1 METQLK
7 KIFLIDGSS
16 YLYRA
21 FHAMPPLTTSKG
33 LPTGAVKGVTNML
46 RNLRKENPDSYYL
59 AIFDAKGKNFRHTIY
74 PDYKANRPP
83 MPMELREQ
91 LSPLKEI
98 CNAMGMPVIEVP
110 GVEAD
115 DVIATLAIEGSNKGM
130 PVIEVPGVE
139 ADDVIATLAI
149 EGSNKGMSVVI
160 SSLDK
165 DLMQLVKDP
174 MVKMMNTMNK
184 QIYNEAGVEK
194 KFGVK
199 PDQIIDYLAL
209 VGDSSDNIP
218 GVSKVGPK
226 TAAKW
231 LNEFNNIEGIVKNA
245 ESFTG
250 VVGNNLR
257 DSIQDLDRNIEL
269 VRLKKDVDI
278 KVTLEELL
286 NAEENTEELNKLFV
300 SLEFNTWIQSPKKT
314 KEEPGFVA
322 KKEYQTILTK
332 KDLQVW
338 ANKLNK
344 AQTFAIDTETSSLDT
359 MTANLIGISLACDE
373 GEGCYIPIAHSY
385 DKVPQ
390 QLDLDDVVKVLGKS
404 ISNNESKLV
413 GQNLKFD
420 LPILR
425 RHGIKVDKFLGD
437 TMLMSYVLN
446 STATRHGLDRM
457 ALHYLNYKTM
467 KYEEIVG
474 TASKQINFSQV
485 KIPVATFYA
494 SEDADITLRLFNL
507 LNDRLKTEK
516 QLIHL
521 LKTIEYPMLESLI
534 KVETNGAKIDAK
546 MLAEYSKEL
555 GLKAAELSRKAFK
568 MAGEEFNMDSP
579 KQLVEVLYNKLE
591 LPILKK
597 TPKGQPS
604 TNEDTLQRLAEEYEL
619 PKIIIEYRTLA
630 KLKSTYT
637 DSLINI
643 QHPETNRIHTSYQQA
658 VTSTGRLSSTEPNLQ
673 NIPIKTP
680 EGRKIREAFIPEK
693 GNVLISAD
701 YSQIE
706 LRIMAHLSGDKN
718 LTEAFKNNLDVHS
731 ATASEIFGI
740 SLDEVS
746 QDHRRSAKVINFGL
760 IYGMS
765 AFGLT
770 RQLGI
775 PRHEAQD
782 YLDTY
787 FEKYTGVR
795 KYMDSTKELAKKNL
809 YVETILGRRLHV
821 AEINASNGLRRQ
833 AAERAAINAPLQGS
847 AADIIK
853 KAMIDIDNWIGD
865 DNTDI
870 RMIMQVHDELVFEVK
885 KDYAIEA
892 LEKITTFMEKAVK
905 LSVPLTVDA
914 HQGSNW
920 NEAH

>member
-98 CNAMGMPVIEVP
+98 CNAM
-110 GVEAD
+110 
-115 DVIATLAIEGSNKGM
+115 GM